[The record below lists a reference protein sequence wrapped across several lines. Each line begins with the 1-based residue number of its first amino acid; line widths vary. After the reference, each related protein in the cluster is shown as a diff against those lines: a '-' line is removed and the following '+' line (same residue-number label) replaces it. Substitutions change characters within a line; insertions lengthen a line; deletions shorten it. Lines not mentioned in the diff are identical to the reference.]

1 MNISTLLRRI
11 APALVGAALLGF
23 GAGGVAMAATTG
35 PAATSSTH
43 SATAVSQ
50 AQKPSKQYCK
60 KHPTDPMC
68 K

>member
-1 MNISTLLRRI
+1 MTISTLLRRI
-11 APALVGAALLGF
+11 TPALLGAALLGF
-23 GAGGVAMAATTG
+23 GAGGVAMAATNG

-43 SATAVSQ
+43 PATTVSR
-50 AQKPSKQYCK
+50 AQQPSKKYCK